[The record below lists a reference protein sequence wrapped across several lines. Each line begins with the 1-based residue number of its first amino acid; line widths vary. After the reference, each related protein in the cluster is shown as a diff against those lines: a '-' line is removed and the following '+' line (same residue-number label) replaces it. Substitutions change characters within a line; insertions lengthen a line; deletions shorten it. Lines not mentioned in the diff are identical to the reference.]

1 MLADVARTWPADT
14 DDSGPDP
21 GKFMARLPKSR
32 KSAGY
37 SVTQIPSLRNLRNWS
52 GDDARLWLQQFL
64 ILVVGLF
71 FFALALMLSI
81 YANVGANSWMVFHD
95 GIAIQTPV
103 TIGQASQLVGLVMIV
118 VSWLVGIKPGM
129 GTVLNMLLVGWFMD
143 LIVWSGMLSY
153 ATDLPVQLS
162 MLGLSILILGLSS
175 GMYIKAGFGA
185 GPRDSFNLAMIE
197 LTNLSITVSRWMI
210 EGSVVVLGIL
220 MGGQFGFGTII
231 YALLIGPAV
240 GLGFRVF
247 GLRRT
252 PRKDVKPA
260 ASTGD

>member
-1 MLADVARTWPADT
+1 
-14 DDSGPDP
+14 
-21 GKFMARLPKSR
+21 MARLPKSR
-32 KSAGY
+32 KAAGY
-37 SVTQIPSLRNLRNWS
+37 SVTQIPNLRNLRNWTRE
-52 GDDARLWLQQFL
+52 DALLWLRQFL
-64 ILVVGLF
+64 MLVVGLF
-71 FFALALMLSI
+71 FFSLALMLSI

-103 TIGQASQLVGLVMIV
+103 TIGQASQLVGLVMIL

-143 LIVWSGMLSY
+143 LIVWSGMLDY
-153 ATDLPVQLS
+153 ATTLPVQLG
-162 MLGLSILILGLSS
+162 MLSLSILILGVST

-197 LTNLSITVSRWMI
+197 LTNMSITVSRWLI
-210 EGSVVVLGIL
+210 EASVVVLGIL

-231 YALLIGPAV
+231 YAILIGPAV

-247 GLRRT
+247 GLKRAPKR
-252 PRKDVKPA
+252 DVKPA
-260 ASTGD
+260 TSGGS

>member
-1 MLADVARTWPADT
+1 
-14 DDSGPDP
+14 
-21 GKFMARLPKSR
+21 MARLPKSR
-32 KSAGY
+32 KAAGY
-37 SVTQIPSLRNLRNWS
+37 SVTQIPNLRNLRNWTRE
-52 GDDARLWLQQFL
+52 DALLWLRQFL
-64 ILVVGLF
+64 MLVVGLF
-71 FFALALMLSI
+71 FFSLALMLSI

-103 TIGQASQLVGLVMIV
+103 TIGQASQLVGLVMIL

-143 LIVWSGMLSY
+143 LIVWSGMLDY
-153 ATDLPVQLS
+153 ATTLPVQLG
-162 MLGLSILILGLSS
+162 MLSLSILILGVST

-197 LTNLSITVSRWMI
+197 LTNMSITVSRWLI
-210 EGSVVVLGIL
+210 EGSVVVFGIL

-231 YALLIGPAV
+231 YAILIGPAV

-247 GLRRT
+247 GLKRAPKR
-252 PRKDVKPA
+252 DVKPA
-260 ASTGD
+260 TSGGS

>member
-1 MLADVARTWPADT
+1 M
-14 DDSGPDP
+14 
-21 GKFMARLPKSR
+21 MARLPRSR
-32 KSAGY
+32 KAAGF
-37 SVTQIPSLRNLRNWS
+37 SVTQIPSLWNLRNWS
-52 GDDARLWLQQFL
+52 SEDWRIWLQQFL
-64 ILVVGLF
+64 MLVVGLF
-71 FFALALMLSI
+71 FFALALMMSI
-81 YANVGANSWMVFHD
+81 YANIGANSWMVFHD
-95 GIAIQTPV
+95 GIAIQTPL
-103 TIGQASQLVGLVMIV
+103 TIGQASQAVGLVMIL
-118 VSWLVGIKPGM
+118 VSWLVGIRPGM

-143 LIVWSGMLSY
+143 LIVWSGILSN
-153 ATDLPVQLS
+153 ATTLPVQLT
-162 MLGLSILILGLSS
+162 MLGASILILGLSS

-197 LTNLSITVSRWMI
+197 LTNLSITVSRWAI

-252 PRKDVKPA
+252 PRPA
-260 ASTGD
+260 PEPATSGGQG

>member
-1 MLADVARTWPADT
+1 MLMVRRPPA
-14 DDSGPDP
+14 
-21 GKFMARLPKSR
+21 SR
-32 KSAGY
+32 HSAGY
-37 SVTQIPSLRNLRNWS
+37 SVTRIPSLWNLRNWT
-52 GDDARLWLQQFL
+52 GDDLRLWLWQFL
-64 ILVVGLF
+64 ILVIGLF

-95 GIAIQTPV
+95 GIAIQTPL
-103 TIGQASQLVGLVMIV
+103 TIGQASQSVGLVMIL
-118 VSWLVGIKPGM
+118 VSWLVGLRPGM

-143 LIVWSGMLSY
+143 LIVWTGWIDY
-153 ATDLPVQLS
+153 ATSLPVQLS
-162 MLGLSILILGLSS
+162 MLGTSILVLGLSS

-197 LTNLSITVSRWMI
+197 LTNLSITVSRWAI
-210 EGSVVVLGIL
+210 EGTVVIAGIL

-252 PRKDVKPA
+252 PRKPA
-260 ASTGD
+260 SQTEAKQA